1 MIDWTPVTTAIVG
14 LIVVLI
20 TTFIPLAIKLFFE
33 AWQAK
38 LEKAKAVIDSHQD
51 IVDAIVLV
59 VQQTANGLGN
69 SEKLNLA
76 LKEVDAALHLPDD
89 SMRKLIAQSV
99 ATFKLAWGSSWTE
112 LGAPPT
118 NTSPTTLPPAI

>member
-1 MIDWTPVTTAIVG
+1 MTIDWAPVTTAIVG

-38 LEKAKAVIDSHQD
+38 IEKVKAVVDAHQD

-76 LKEVDAALHLPDD
+76 LKEVDTALHLPEDT
-89 SMRKLIAQSV
+89 SRKLIAESV
-99 ATFKLAWGSSWTE
+99 ATFKLAWGDQWTA
-112 LGAPPT
+112 LGER
-118 NTSPTTLPPAI
+118 PTTPIVP